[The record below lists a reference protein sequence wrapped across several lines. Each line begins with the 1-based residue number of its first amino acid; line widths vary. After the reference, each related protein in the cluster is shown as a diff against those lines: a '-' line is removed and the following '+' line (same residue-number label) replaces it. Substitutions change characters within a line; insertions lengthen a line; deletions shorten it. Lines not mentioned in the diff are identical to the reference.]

1 MPKVKIV
8 GMPTVRIVDIPKAAF
23 GLEIDDTT
31 TTMNPAEAGFN
42 TFLQPGEHKNVATP
56 TFGAAPT
63 TMSPA
68 GVDKPR
74 DINGCIIGEE
84 QYDLATGVC
93 VPIEGGYD
101 SKQDEQKNQ
110 PSIPVTNSS
119 GQTVGGPA
127 STGKTGPGTGVN
139 PSQTVEARDCAK
151 GWHKD
156 SKGNCVPD
164 KKGIQFANDLVQ
176 ATLVAGNA
184 IAKVFENKQAKADAE
199 ARMRRKSWNTG
210 VKPGGA
216 MTFGKTQ
223 LNEGVE
229 FPNMLTPPNDGQYL
243 GSYLG
248 RSMGQFGGS
257 FPTSSSGPVKI
268 KIMGEPDTEVMKYG
282 GQSGYGFD
290 SGWKRSYTEMNKI
303 SSDYYTNTMS
313 EDKSS
318 DEKPVLEAEGGET
331 IYKPGDQA
339 FFRLQGP
346 KHSQGGIELTGSQV
360 NSKTKNVPSF
370 IYSDTPSL
378 KIKDKDI
385 LEHFGIAYK
394 KGGVTPAEIS
404 KKYDLNKFKA
414 ILQDPNSDELAKSTA
429 QLMIDKNEKRLAELA
444 TIQEKMKGLKAP
456 KFAEQ
461 TLREGSAA
469 FGGFM
474 PTYAGGGP
482 ADPDPENDPWIRKIL
497 EFEAKHGSS
506 TGGGLNNW
514 GYNSRI
520 GWNDN
525 NTPKDPKDDYAYDLK
540 SKKKL
545 SMNDAMAY
553 FKEDYLPKFTSYPLD
568 VRKRLADYSYN
579 TGRSPEDLLLLADG
593 KITLDDI
600 NSNKTFTTEWDKNKT
615 DILKKLNDPGFVKKL
630 NDAKVQVYKTTGT
643 YADPSDS
650 KKQIR
655 YSLNNPNPVF
665 GSSWQGRLNLFDENG
680 QPVNGTSTTSG
691 GTSLTGGDWTN
702 TYDKLEQVLKDDR
715 NKELRNEI
723 FNRYKKAHPNS
734 KVTEDQYI
742 DNLLIAQKQ
751 NYAITAAHG
760 KDPEFLNDPSWDW
773 GEKHG
778 KGWKNKRYREET
790 SKLGMTPLNSEGVQQ
805 FQQAYRDLEDAMHD
819 PKFFETFGKYFKTSP
834 TGKADQ
840 TYRGKAI
847 SPVDDYYGN
856 TTRGQ
861 MFQLSGWTDTTT
873 TQSVDTTT
881 TAPPVTEPRYLCYPN
896 TDGKGGGTVKQLPAG
911 MTGGYKTAEEAAKY
925 CPGPPKKYPFDYL
938 LPDKMNMIA
947 HASIFPRQIFPYIP
961 DLAYNTRPL
970 ALEDWRAK
978 AAQRFSTQYAAPSAQ
993 LAQFGPTQGLG
1004 ANLSFLAGQ
1013 TGQQMAA
1020 EDIAPT
1026 ISRNIDRV
1034 NAYNTSEGQR
1044 QDTIDAFNN
1053 QNKVKRWEGY
1063 ATTLQN
1069 YDNAMRGY
1077 LKENSDAFTRAWKN
1091 RMHLGMINDT
1101 NPNFLMDATTGR
1113 QTWKGN
1119 AYYTGNTNGG
1129 DSDLGKMYS
1138 LYYQKNMEDMSSYI
1152 TDEAERK
1159 KAARELAMKQ
1169 IDADRYSDTTDP
1181 YTNRRRRRSSGFDFD
1196 NG

>member
-8 GMPTVRIVDIPKAAF
+8 GMPTVRIVDLPKALL
-23 GLEIDDTT
+23 GLEVDDTT
-31 TTMNPAEAGFN
+31 TMDPALSS
-42 TFLQPGEHKNVATP
+42 TQ
-56 TFGAAPT
+56 AP
-63 TMSPA
+63 A
-68 GVDKPR
+68 DKPR
-74 DINGCIIGEE
+74 DINNCIIGEE

-93 VPIEGGYD
+93 VPIDGGYD

-110 PSIPVTNSS
+110 PAIPVTNSS

-139 PSQTVEARDCAK
+139 PSQIVKPGECAK
-151 GWHKD
+151 GLYKD

-164 KKGIQFANDLVQ
+164 KKGIQAVNDVVQ
-176 ATLVAGNA
+176 ASLAAGNA
-184 IAKVFENKQAKADAE
+184 IARVVENKQAKTAAE
-199 ARMRRKSWNTG
+199 ASMRRKSWAST

-216 MTFGKTQ
+216 MAFGKTQ
-223 LNEGVE
+223 LNEGIE
-229 FPNMLTPPNDGQYL
+229 FPNMMAPPNDGQYM
-243 GSYLG
+243 GNYFG

-257 FPTSSSGPVKI
+257 FPTVSSGPIKI
-268 KIMGEPDTEVMKYG
+268 KIVGEPDSEVMKYG

-303 SSDYYTNTMS
+303 SSDYYKNSMS

-318 DEKPVLEAEGGET
+318 DEEPVLEAEGGET

-339 FFRLQGP
+339 FFRLNGP

-360 NSKTKNVPSF
+360 NSKTKDVPSF

-378 KIKDKDI
+378 KIKDKNT
-385 LEHFGIAYK
+385 LEHFGVTYK

-429 QLMIDKNEKRLAELA
+429 QLMIDKNERRLAELA
-444 TIQEKMKGLKAP
+444 TVQEKMKGLKAP

-461 TLREGSAA
+461 TLKEGSAA

-474 PTYAGGGP
+474 PTYAEGG
-482 ADPDPENDPWIRKIL
+482 
-497 EFEAKHGSS
+497 
-506 TGGGLNNW
+506 
-514 GYNSRI
+514 
-520 GWNDN
+520 
-525 NTPKDPKDDYAYDLK
+525 
-540 SKKKL
+540 
-545 SMNDAMAY
+545 
-553 FKEDYLPKFTSYPLD
+553 
-568 VRKRLADYSYN
+568 V
-579 TGRSPEDLLLLADG
+579 
-593 KITLDDI
+593 
-600 NSNKTFTTEWDKNKT
+600 
-615 DILKKLNDPGFVKKL
+615 
-630 NDAKVQVYKTTGT
+630 
-643 YADPSDS
+643 
-650 KKQIR
+650 
-655 YSLNNPNPVF
+655 
-665 GSSWQGRLNLFDENG
+665 
-680 QPVNGTSTTSG
+680 
-691 GTSLTGGDWTN
+691 
-702 TYDKLEQVLKDDR
+702 
-715 NKELRNEI
+715 
-723 FNRYKKAHPNS
+723 
-734 KVTEDQYI
+734 
-742 DNLLIAQKQ
+742 
-751 NYAITAAHG
+751 
-760 KDPEFLNDPSWDW
+760 
-773 GEKHG
+773 
-778 KGWKNKRYREET
+778 
-790 SKLGMTPLNSEGVQQ
+790 
-805 FQQAYRDLEDAMHD
+805 
-819 PKFFETFGKYFKTSP
+819 
-834 TGKADQ
+834 
-840 TYRGKAI
+840 
-847 SPVDDYYGN
+847 
-856 TTRGQ
+856 
-861 MFQLSGWTDTTT
+861 TDTTT
-873 TQSVDTTT
+873 KPPSEGGIFTPEQIKAFGKDKVIVSERVKAGDTKVLKHQGATAGDTGTYGGITQNEVEELKKRHPWYFSQHPNWNPKNEDDVGDFQESYNEKYAKKHGYQYFVPKGSTEDRKFNRFDKKLGEYTYNAPAIEQDVTLTTT
-881 TAPPVTEPRYLCYPN
+881 IPVTQTTTIPVTEPRYMCYPN
-896 TDGKGGGTVKQLPAG
+896 LDGKGGGTVKQLPAG
-911 MTGGYKTAEEAAKY
+911 MTGGYSSPEEAAKY
-925 CPGPPKKYPFDYL
+925 CPGPPKKGKFDYL
-938 LPDKMNMIA
+938 LPDKLNMFA
-947 HASIFPRQIFPYIP
+947 HAAIFPRQIFPFNP
-961 DLAYNTRPL
+961 DLAFNPRPL
-970 ALEDWRAK
+970 ALEDWRVK
-978 AAQRFSTQYAAPSAQ
+978 AAQRFSTQYAAPAAQ

-1091 RMHLGMINDT
+1091 RMHLGEINDT

-1159 KAARELAMKQ
+1159 KAARDLAMKQ

-1196 NG
+1196 NN